1 MRSFVRSAAFCITA
15 VAASAQA
22 ETPTVKPSEPALKVA
37 YVAGMDAAPAVIGR
51 AAPVYPQELRAK
63 GVQGTALVDA
73 RVDSTGRVI
82 GVELVKATRPNSASV
97 RWKRRGLGPSVR
109 RWRRASRSARASG
122 SPSTL

>member
-1 MRSFVRSAAFCITA
+1 MRSFVLSAAVCMTG
-15 VAASAQA
+15 VLASAQA
-22 ETPTVKPSEPALKVA
+22 ETPAVKPSEPALKVA
-37 YVAGMDAAPAVIGR
+37 YVAGMDAAPAVVGR

-63 GVQGTALVDA
+63 GVQGMALVDA

-82 GVELVKATRPNSASV
+82 GVELVRRRAPSSASA

-122 SPSTL
+122 SPLTL